1 MIAPSV
7 ALLALG
13 ALAVRAQQ
21 ATELDLQYAQVR
33 LPHSAL
39 HAAWAHVASAE
50 AARARACVARRA
62 SVLPARLDE
71 AD

>member
-33 LPHSAL
+33 PSSRNLAL
-39 HAAWAHVASAE
+39 QPFLRRVHFCVDLATVAALAQLK
-50 AARARACVARRA
+50 RQ
-62 SVLPARLDE
+62 D
-71 AD
+71 